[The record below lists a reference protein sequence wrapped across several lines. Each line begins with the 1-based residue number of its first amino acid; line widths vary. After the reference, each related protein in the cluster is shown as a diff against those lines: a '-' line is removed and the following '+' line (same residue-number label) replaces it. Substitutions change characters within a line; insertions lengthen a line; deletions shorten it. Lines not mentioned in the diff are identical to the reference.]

1 MTDFPF
7 DLDNSAAYAKWRQR
21 KLDSAP
27 RRIEDILVALDDP
40 RALSAGERD
49 ALLERCATANM
60 AIYSSNT
67 VGDADKEIP
76 RRLGAQLGLIHL
88 DSHWLTD
95 DDAISPISVRGAEER
110 GERKEFIPYTDKPIK
125 WHTDGYYNVPER
137 TVRGMILH
145 CVESAESGGE
155 NQLLD
160 HEIAYILLRDEN
172 PDFIRALSREDV
184 MTIPPR
190 MDDDGVA
197 RAAQPGPVFSVD
209 ARGFLHMRYTAR
221 SISIEWRADA
231 TTQAAVAALAKLLAT
246 PTPWT
251 LRGRLEPGMG
261 LACNNVLHDRSGFT
275 ETPQKRRL
283 LYRAR
288 YHERVAETT
297 VPPSA

>member
-1 MTDFPF
+1 VNSPF
-7 DLDNSAAYAKWRQR
+7 DLDDGRAYAAWRER
-21 KLDSAP
+21 KLDIAP
-27 RRIEDILVALDDP
+27 RRVEDIVVALDDP
-40 RALSAGERD
+40 RALSADERR
-49 ALLERCATANM
+49 ALLERCAAANM

-67 VGDADKEIP
+67 AGDPDKEIP
-76 RRLGAQLGLIHL
+76 RRLGLQLGLVHL

-110 GERKEFIPYTDKPIK
+110 GERKEFIPYTDKPIR
-125 WHTDGYYNVPER
+125 WHTDGYYNLPER
-137 TVRGMILH
+137 TVRGMVLH
-145 CVESAESGGE
+145 CVESAASGGE

-160 HEIAYILLRDEN
+160 HETAYILLRDEN
-172 PDFIRALSREDV
+172 PDFIRALSQPDA

-190 MDDDGVA
+190 MDDSGEA

-209 ARGFLHMRYTAR
+209 AQGFLHMRYTAR
-221 SISIEWRADA
+221 SISIDWRADTA
-231 TTQAAVAALAKLLAT
+231 TQAAVAALAKLLAT

-251 LRGRLEPGMG
+251 LHGRLEPGMG

-288 YHERVAETT
+288 YHERVMSPA
-297 VPPSA
+297 